1 MGNIQSKSPARKM
14 VREAQARANEERAQ
28 RDRANVDDMATFS
41 VARTRLAGV
50 DYWQAERVAQSD
62 STPIAGAMSTAPR
75 VLRRSHGSRG
85 GVSRLRRS
93 RLWRTSRKSEVRS
106 YLKAASAAGRAQGG
120 AAQVAPT
127 QALGGE
133 QAEEHGGG
141 SAPIG
146 DAGDVD
152 APVV

>member
-1 MGNIQSKSPARKM
+1 
-14 VREAQARANEERAQ
+14 VRCNPRREPT
-28 RDRANVDDMATFS
+28 VDD
-41 VARTRLAGV
+41 
-50 DYWQAERVAQSD
+50 WQAERVAQIGLDADRRRDEHRSEGAAA
-62 STPIAGAMSTAPR
+62 IARIKG
-75 VLRRSHGSRG
+75 RG
-85 GVSRLRRS
+85 ESIASIAALANIS
-93 RLWRTSRKSEVRS
+93 ESEVRS
-106 YLKAASAAGRAQGG
+106 YLKAA
-120 AAQVAPT
+120 T